1 MILLVRIL
9 NLDSNAMESLDKAAF
24 GRLPVV
30 SGVSLEYRLFSLIL
44 YVSVVTFIKES
55 LYSCRFK
62 LTVVVRGGLPV
73 VQCFANILYLY
84 CRLLW
89 CIVVWN
95 VL

>member
-30 SGVSLEYRLFSLIL
+30 SGVSTRKQTFIFDCL
-44 YVSVVTFIKES
+44 SVVTFIKES
-55 LYSCRFK
+55 LYNCRFK

-73 VQCFANILYLY
+73 VQCLANISVLQ
-84 CRLLW
+84 
-89 CIVVWN
+89 VV
-95 VL
+95 VVYHCLECTVG